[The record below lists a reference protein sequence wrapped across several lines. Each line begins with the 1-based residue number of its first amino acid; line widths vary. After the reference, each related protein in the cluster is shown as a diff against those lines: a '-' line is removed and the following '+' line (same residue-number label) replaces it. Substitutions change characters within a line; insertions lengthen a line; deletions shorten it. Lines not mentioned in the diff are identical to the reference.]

1 MSTLLRVCQ
10 VYLVTGGQNHRS
22 GAQFYHSSTETLAP
36 GASRWVEGGPLPSTR
51 MGLRG
56 VTVWG
61 GGQFL
66 DRNLSWV
73 RYYNFSSPGRL
84 YMTGKQ

>member
-22 GAQFYHSSTETLAP
+22 GAQFYHSSTETLAK
-36 GASRWVEGGPLPSTR
+36 GASRWVEAGPLPSTR

-61 GGQFL
+61 GGH
-66 DRNLSWV
+66 WV
-73 RYYNFSSPGRL
+73 KNYNFSSPGRL